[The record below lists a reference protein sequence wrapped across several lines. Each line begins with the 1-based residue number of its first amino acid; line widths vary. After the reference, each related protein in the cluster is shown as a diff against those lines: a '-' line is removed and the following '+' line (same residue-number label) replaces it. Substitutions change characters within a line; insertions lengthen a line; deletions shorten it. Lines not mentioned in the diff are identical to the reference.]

1 MSSIRVDMTMSLD
14 GFVTGADDGPDAPM
28 GTGGFCLFN
37 WLDKRNDP
45 GPSGEVFAERLAL
58 RRRPGPGLPI
68 VMPGRAGPGRGR
80 ESRCRAEL
88 RARSRRAGSVRVR
101 SALRR

>member
-14 GFVTGADDGPDAPM
+14 GYVTGPDDGPDAPM
-28 GTGGFCLFN
+28 GTGGFRLFN
-37 WLDKRNDP
+37 WLDKRNGP
-45 GPSGEVFAERLAL
+45 GPSAEVFAETLAR

-101 SALRR
+101 SALQR